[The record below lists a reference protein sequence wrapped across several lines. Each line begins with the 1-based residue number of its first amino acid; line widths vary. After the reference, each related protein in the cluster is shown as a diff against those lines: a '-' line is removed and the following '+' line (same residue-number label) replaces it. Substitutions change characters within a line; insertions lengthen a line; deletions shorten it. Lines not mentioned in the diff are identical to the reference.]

1 MMVAAP
7 PRITSFLVKIASR
20 CNLACDYCYMYE
32 HQDQSWRDQ
41 PALMSERVRRKL
53 AERVGEY
60 ARQEGLERLVVFFHG
75 GEPLLAGPERI
86 AETARWIKQAVP
98 SLTRVDFSLQTNGTL
113 LDDAVLDR
121 LASEGVSVSLSIDGP
136 QRANDLHR
144 IDHQGRSSFAQ
155 TLRALELLEG
165 RPDVY
170 GGLIAVIDPAVAP
183 DELFEFFGPRL
194 PPRLDFLLPDANHER
209 LPPGRE
215 AAPDLYKGWL
225 LRAFDLWFDQYP
237 HVPVRLFDAILSG
250 VAGLPSDTDAFGFG
264 DVSLLTVETDGTYH
278 DLDVLK
284 ITTHGATALGLDL
297 ETHSIA
303 DAARSPR
310 VAAHRELL
318 RVEGLSGKC
327 RGCPEVDVCGGGSV
341 PHRYSR
347 EGLSNPTVYCEEML
361 ALIGHARAR
370 VRVALREEGTRGT
383 EAAVGARQTAPID
396 LASWE
401 RPESSGPALE
411 SLLDDWTSGA
421 LRDFENVLGQV
432 ERRHETLR
440 PAVAEIR
447 EAPPELIK
455 RLAAE
460 PGPRLWATVMLES
473 FRGVTVRSID
483 GDPIRPEPGYVAALL
498 EKLRGGAEPYP
509 RVHREDKWLRLP
521 FGDRIIFEAGD
532 VAGRG
537 AGLIAEAFEI
547 IGSWRPAL
555 LSEIR
560 RLDTDIQFVRDP
572 SAHPDKAV
580 SFSDN
585 STFGALYVAIAV
597 SGGLIDPYLLA
608 DSIIHEH
615 RHQKLYLLQREV
627 RLFHADEPL
636 VRSPWREDPRPP
648 SGLLHAVFVFV
659 HLHEYWEHLA
669 AYGPD
674 AEVRARAR
682 GELEMIRGRIEEA
695 LPILR
700 GTPLTERGAE
710 LVDVLE
716 GVFRGSARAAA

>member
-1 MMVAAP
+1 MVAAP

-32 HQDQSWRDQ
+32 HADQGWRGQ

-60 ARQEGLERLVVFFHG
+60 ARREGLERLVVVFHG
-75 GEPLLAGPERI
+75 GEPLLAGPGRI

-113 LDDAVLDR
+113 LDEEALDR

-136 QRANDLHR
+136 RRANDLHR
-144 IDHQGRSSFAQ
+144 LDHRGRTSFPQ
-155 TLRALELLEG
+155 TLRALELLES

-170 GGLIAVIDPAVAP
+170 GGVIAVVDPSVTP

-215 AAPDLYKGWL
+215 AEPGLYRDWL
-225 LRAFDLWFDQYP
+225 LRAFDVWFDQYP

-303 DAARSPR
+303 EAAGSPR
-310 VAAHRELL
+310 IAAHRGLL
-318 RVEGLSGKC
+318 RAEGLSERC
-327 RGCPEVDVCGGGSV
+327 RSCPEVGVCGGGSV

-347 EGLSNPTVYCEEML
+347 EGFNNPTVYCGEML
-361 ALIGHARAR
+361 ALIGHARER
-370 VRVALREEGTRGT
+370 VRAALREEGARSAET
-383 EAAVGARQTAPID
+383 AVGTQQAAPID

-401 RPESSGPALE
+401 RPESSGPALQN
-411 SLLDDWTSGA
+411 LLDNWASGA
-421 LRDFENVLGQV
+421 SRDFENVLGHV
-432 ERRHETLR
+432 ERRHEALR

-447 EAPPELIK
+447 KAPEELVK

-498 EKLRGGAEPYP
+498 EELRAGAEPYP

-532 VAGRG
+532 VTVRG
-537 AGLIAEAFEI
+537 AGLVAEAFEI

-555 LSEIR
+555 MEEIR
-560 RLDTDIQFVRDP
+560 RLDTDIQFIRDP

-585 STFGALYVAIAV
+585 STFGALYVAVAV

-669 AYGPD
+669 ADGPD
-674 AEVRARAR
+674 AEVRGRAR
-682 GELEMIRGRIEEA
+682 GELEMIRGRVEEA
-695 LPILR
+695 LPTLR

-716 GVFRGSARAAA
+716 GVFRGSARAVK